1 MKDVLKKFTS
11 RKFLAALAGVISG
24 LAMVFGLDEHIIGQ
38 VSGAIVSVAS
48 VVSYIVTEGKI
59 DAAAVGQAAED
70 VAEAIEGIIGGT
82 STTVYPD
89 GTVQT
94 TTTATTAP
102 GEVTSGYV
110 DTESVETEKAEK

>member
-1 MKDVLKKFTS
+1 MKTPKEKLTS
-11 RKFLAALAGVISG
+11 RKFLAAVAGVISG

-70 VAEAIEGIIGGT
+70 VAEA
-82 STTVYPD
+82 
-89 GTVQT
+89 
-94 TTTATTAP
+94 
-102 GEVTSGYV
+102 
-110 DTESVETEKAEK
+110 VERASDLRRKFISFKANRQQYHLKNQRKHSFFRHHIADSLPVMLI